1 MNFPSQRRRHI
12 DALIAVSLFA
22 SLAACSNSSG
32 LPHSGQTGIAES
44 SMSATTFQAAAGT
57 KNVLF
62 VSDLLTNV
70 TAFPPGIH
78 KINPQSLETI
88 TNGTTRPEGMW
99 VDGHGTLYVVNG
111 VNGRVP
117 VNVAEYKL
125 GKTSPDRLLQK
136 GLTAPTAVAVGPD
149 GTVYVND
156 AQQTVTGVVV
166 VYARGQMNPERTITL
181 PDPAYALQPGG
192 MAFDTKGNLL
202 VATLAPENNAVHVF
216 SIAPGSTVPIDLGL
230 QNAGGPSIAV
240 DGAGNLYTSGMPND
254 DGGVAVFAP
263 GSTTP
268 FRTYQLGPQV
278 NFITVAAN
286 GTLYAGVLDQR
297 TGVTGVAEVAPGANS
312 ITNLIDKY
320 KYAYGVALGS
330 L

>member
-1 MNFPSQRRRHI
+1 MACVRTTAAPAIRNPRTETPTGHRRCGRSTSCRRAARRCGSSTCASHGTSRSSQRRLVSALFHDTLVGWCCVAHAPAWAGSRRGPIMNFPSQRRRHI

-70 TAFPPGIH
+70 TAFPAGIH

-192 MAFDTKGNLL
+192 MAFDT
-202 VATLAPENNAVHVF
+202 
-216 SIAPGSTVPIDLGL
+216 
-230 QNAGGPSIAV
+230 
-240 DGAGNLYTSGMPND
+240 
-254 DGGVAVFAP
+254 
-263 GSTTP
+263 
-268 FRTYQLGPQV
+268 
-278 NFITVAAN
+278 
-286 GTLYAGVLDQR
+286 
-297 TGVTGVAEVAPGANS
+297 
-312 ITNLIDKY
+312 
-320 KYAYGVALGS
+320 
-330 L
+330 